1 MDIKPY
7 PATRKGKLSAV
18 IAAVNLARDLS
29 GTIPPARTA
38 FASVSTLL
46 TMIRV
51 RCLLLCDDELLVHI
65 SPGPNG

>member
-1 MDIKPY
+1 MDTKPQ
-7 PATRKGKLSAV
+7 PATKRAKLTAV
-18 IAAVNLARDLS
+18 IAAVNIARDIS

-51 RCLLLCDDELLVHI
+51 CSLLPRNNEHLVHL
-65 SPGPNG
+65 SLGPNA